1 MSAEPI
7 RLVVCDIDGTLLHG
21 SETAIAPAVFAQVRR
36 LDEKGIL
43 FCPASGRQ
51 HASMQRLFAGVGVK
65 IPYICENGG
74 LVFAP
79 GNSGALLG
87 KTPMR
92 RDLAMR
98 LCGDILAVPDCEL
111 VASGAETSYICLKH
125 PEFPDYIRSFVGNNV
140 SMISRPEDIPEDVV
154 KISAYCRQGAAVAR
168 TVLAPA
174 WQTHF
179 SVAIAGECWLD
190 FTRSDKG
197 RGLRQLCTALDIP
210 LSAVV
215 AIGDNYNDVPMLSIA
230 AHPYIMDTAAEE
242 LRQRFPNHCANA
254 EDVLSRL

>member
-7 RLVVCDIDGTLLHG
+7 RLVVCDIDGTLLRG

-65 IPYICENGG
+65 LPYICENGG
-74 LVFAP
+74 LVFAS

-125 PEFPDYIRSFVGNNV
+125 PEFPEYIRSFVGNNV

-154 KISAYCRQGAAVAR
+154 KLLQAGRCGGAYRPCTGVADAFQRGHSWGMLAGFYAERQGSRA
-168 TVLAPA
+168 APA
-174 WQTHF
+174 LHR
-179 SVAIAGECWLD
+179 AGYSA
-190 FTRSDKG
+190 FRRRRH
-197 RGLRQLCTALDIP
+197 RGQL
-210 LSAVV
+210 
-215 AIGDNYNDVPMLSIA
+215 
-230 AHPYIMDTAAEE
+230 
-242 LRQRFPNHCANA
+242 
-254 EDVLSRL
+254 